1 MSFQALARTWRP
13 RRFDELVGQTHVVRA
28 LTHALEQDKLHHAL
42 LFSGTRGVGKT
53 TLARII
59 AKCLN
64 CEHGTTARPCR
75 GADACATCREID
87 DGRFIDLIEVDAAS
101 RTGVDDTRELMDNV
115 QYAPTRGRTKVYL
128 IDEVHMLSKHSFNAL
143 LKTLEEPPPRVQF
156 LLATTEPEKIPV
168 TILSRCLQFPLKRL
182 PVAEIM
188 AQLRHIIDAESIEAD
203 DQALIEV
210 ARAADGSMRDGLSLL
225 DQAIAFSGG
234 RLEAE
239 PVRDMLGT
247 IGQGRVAELVDAI
260 VDGQAASA
268 LDALAGLYAQGID
281 MRYLLEALATGWQQ
295 IAIIHVVGAATDEA
309 GEAWQAAAARADPAA
324 TQLYYDIA
332 VAGLRDLAY
341 APDPLVGVKMSVLR
355 MLAFAPGE
363 QPESTSSEPPPAAS
377 QSPSPAPTS
386 RPSGIAQ
393 VRAQLQGSDSKPRHA
408 SQATQS
414 AAAQETSANAAQ
426 KPRSN
431 GQSPAATAAATQPR
445 TEEARAK
452 TNAPAQAPA
461 QTPETTHDAAQ
472 PGEPGHEPA
481 APPPAEPITE
491 NTPPPTQ
498 TPEPA
503 ALKTPAC
510 GVDEW
515 HDLVA
520 RLELGGFAAQLA
532 SNGVCRRLDA
542 QQIVLVL
549 ARANEVLATANARD
563 ALQDA
568 ISREWAP
575 DAAPRLG
582 IEFVDETRDTPAQRT
597 ADDAQ
602 ARQQDAVASIEND
615 PYVRQ
620 LRDRL
625 GAQLRAETIK
635 PHRPQPSLQTRDEP

>member
-13 RRFDELVGQTHVVRA
+13 RRFDELVGQSHVVRA

-64 CEHGTTARPCR
+64 CEQGTTAHPCR
-75 GADACATCREID
+75 GDDACATCREID
-87 DGRFIDLIEVDAAS
+87 DGRFVDLIEVDAAS

-115 QYAPTRGRTKVYL
+115 QYAPTRGRVKVYL

-182 PVAEIM
+182 PVAEITT
-188 AQLRHIIDAESIEAD
+188 QLRHIVDAESIAAD
-203 DQALIEV
+203 DQALTEV

-247 IGQGRVAELVDAI
+247 IGQGRVAELVGAI
-260 VDGQAASA
+260 VDGHAIEA
-268 LDALAGLYAQGID
+268 LDALAALYAQGID
-281 MRYLLEALATGWQQ
+281 MRYLLEALATAWQQ
-295 IAIIHVVGAATDEA
+295 IAIIHVLGEATDEA
-309 GEAWQAAAARADPAA
+309 GEVWLDVATRAEPAA

-355 MLAFAPGE
+355 MLAFAPADD
-363 QPESTSSEPPPAAS
+363 ESQKATSEPPPE
-377 QSPSPAPTS
+377 PSPARKS
-386 RPSGIAQ
+386 RPSGIEQ
-393 VRAQLQGSDSKPRHA
+393 VRAQLQGNDAGSSRARAETQCTDAAPSPPSKIPEQARSHQTTPAEPSGEDARDKLVAPTHETHSVVSTNPDKMNGA
-408 SQATQS
+408 SAEPVPAT
-414 AAAQETSANAAQ
+414 AAQE
-426 KPRSN
+426 P
-431 GQSPAATAAATQPR
+431 PARDDP
-445 TEEARAK
+445 
-452 TNAPAQAPA
+452 APAPAIDGPDQADRPA
-461 QTPETTHDAAQ
+461 NK
-472 PGEPGHEPA
+472 PA
-481 APPPAEPITE
+481 D
-491 NTPPPTQ
+491 
-498 TPEPA
+498 
-503 ALKTPAC
+503 

-515 HDLVA
+515 HALVE
-520 RLELGGFAAQLA
+520 RLNLGGFAAQLA
-532 SNGVCRRLDA
+532 NNGVCRRLDA
-542 QQIVLVL
+542 QQVVLVL
-549 ARANEVLATANARD
+549 ARANEFLATSSARD

-568 ISREWAP
+568 LSREWAP
-575 DAAPRLG
+575 DTAPQLM
-582 IEFVDETRDTPAQRT
+582 IEFVDETRDTPAQRI
-597 ADDAQ
+597 AEDARS
-602 ARQQDAVASIEND
+602 RQRDAVASIEND
-615 PYVRQ
+615 PFVQQ

-635 PHRPQPSLQTRDEP
+635 PYRPQHSTQPRDES